1 MTNIA
6 FIGGGN
12 MASCIIGGMLAN
24 GFSTQQ
30 IRVSDPGEQARAN
43 IQETYGIAA
52 TSDNHA
58 AVTGADIVI
67 LAVKPQVMGPVVSD
81 LAPSLSAT
89 SAVVSIAA
97 GIQIADLQ
105 RWLGESQAIVRAMP
119 NTPAMVR
126 TGATGLFANP
136 LIKSR
141 QKESIQAIFNAVG
154 IACWVD
160 SEAQIDAVT
169 AVSGSGPAYYFLV
182 MEVMQKIGEELGLS
196 EQTARELT
204 IQTALGAAQM
214 ASTGS
219 LDTSQLRQ
227 KVTSPGGTTH
237 AAIETFKA
245 GGIEESFRQAMQ
257 AALSRAE
264 EMSKEFSS

>member
-24 GFSTQQ
+24 GFSAQQ
-30 IRVSDPGEQARAN
+30 IRVSDPGDQARAN
-43 IQETYGIAA
+43 IQEAYGIAA
-52 TSDNHA
+52 TTDNHA
-58 AVTGADIVI
+58 AVAGADIVI
-67 LAVKPQVMGPVVSD
+67 LAVKPQVMGPVVSE
-81 LAPSLSAT
+81 LAPSLSST

-105 RWLGESQAIVRAMP
+105 SWLGDSQAIVRAMP

-136 LIKSR
+136 LLTASRKSPLR
-141 QKESIQAIFNAVG
+141 AIFNAVG

-169 AVSGSGPAYYFLV
+169 AVSGSGPAYYFLSDGSDA
-182 MEVMQKIGEELGLS
+182 KSRSRAGAIRADC
-196 EQTARELT
+196 QTTVHSNRPRCGT
-204 IQTALGAAQM
+204 RWPAAE
-214 ASTGS
+214 ASTPRS
-219 LDTSQLRQ
+219 CANR
-227 KVTSPGGTTH
+227 
-237 AAIETFKA
+237 
-245 GGIEESFRQAMQ
+245 
-257 AALSRAE
+257 
-264 EMSKEFSS
+264 

>member
-1 MTNIA
+1 MTTIA

-24 GFSTQQ
+24 GFSSEQ

-43 IQETYGIAA
+43 IEQAYGIAA
-52 TSDNHA
+52 SANNHTTVA
-58 AVTGADIVI
+58 GADIVV

-81 LAPSLSAT
+81 LASSLNSS

-97 GIQIADLQ
+97 GIQIGDLQ
-105 RWLGESQAIVRAMP
+105 NWLGEGQAIVRAMP

-136 LIKSR
+136 QVNSQQR
-141 QKESIQAIFNAVG
+141 EAIQAIFNAVG
-154 IACWVD
+154 IACWVE

-182 MEVMQKIGEELGLS
+182 MEVMQKVAGELGLS
-196 EQTARELT
+196 AETARQLT

-214 ASTGS
+214 ASSGE
-219 LDTSQLRQ
+219 LDTTQLRRQ
-227 KVTSPGGTTH
+227 VTSPGGTTH
-237 AAIETFKA
+237 AAIETFKE

-257 AALSRAE
+257 AALHRAE

>member
-24 GFSTQQ
+24 GFTAQQ
-30 IRVSDPGEQARAN
+30 VRVSDPGEQARAN
-43 IQETYGIAA
+43 IQEIYGIAA

-58 AVTGADIVI
+58 AVAGADIVI

-81 LAPSLSAT
+81 LAPSLSGT

-105 RWLGESQAIVRAMP
+105 DWLGDNQAIVRAMP

-136 LIKSR
+136 LINSQ

-182 MEVMQKIGEELGLS
+182 MEVMQKVAEELGLS

-227 KVTSPGGTTH
+227 QVTSPGGTTH

-257 AALSRAE
+257 AALHRAE

>member
-24 GFSTQQ
+24 GFTAQQ
-30 IRVSDPGEQARAN
+30 VRVSDPGEQARDN
-43 IQETYGIAA
+43 IQATHGIVA
-52 TSDNHA
+52 TGDNHS
-58 AVTGADIVI
+58 AVADADIVI

-81 LAPSLSAT
+81 LASSLNS
-89 SAVVSIAA
+89 SCAVVSIAA

-105 RWLGESQAIVRAMP
+105 NWLGDSQAIVRAMP

-126 TGATGLFANP
+126 QGATGLFANP
-136 LIKSR
+136 LITS
-141 QKESIQAIFNAVG
+141 QHKESIQAIFNAVG

-160 SEAQIDAVT
+160 QESQIDAVT
-169 AVSGSGPAYYFLV
+169 AVSGSGPAYFFLV
-182 MEVMQKIGEELGLS
+182 MEVMQKVAEELGLS
-196 EQTARELT
+196 EQTAQQLT

-214 ASTGS
+214 ASSGS
-219 LDTSQLRQ
+219 LNTAELRQ
-227 KVTSPGGTTH
+227 QVTSPGGTTH
-237 AAIETFKA
+237 AAIESFKA
-245 GGIEESFRQAMQ
+245 GGIENTFREAMS
-257 AALSRAE
+257 AALNRAE

>member
-1 MTNIA
+1 MTKIA

-24 GFSTQQ
+24 GFSAQQ

-43 IQETYGIAA
+43 VQETYGIAA
-52 TSDNHA
+52 SSDNHA
-58 AVTGADIVI
+58 AVDGADIVI

-81 LAPSLSAT
+81 LAPSLNPT

-105 RWLGESQAIVRAMP
+105 NWLGDKQAIVRAMP
-119 NTPAMVR
+119 NTPAMVQ
-126 TGATGLFANP
+126 TGATGLFANA
-136 LIKSR
+136 LINSQ
-141 QKESIQAIFNAVG
+141 QKEAIQAIFNAVG

-160 SEAQIDAVT
+160 SEALIDAVT
-169 AVSGSGPAYYFLV
+169 AVSGSGPAYFFLV
-182 MEVMQKIGEELGLS
+182 MEVMQKVARELGLA
-196 EQTARELT
+196 EQTAEQLT
-204 IQTALGAAQM
+204 IQTALGAAKM
-214 ASTGS
+214 ASTGN
-219 LDTSQLRQ
+219 LNTSQLRQ
-227 KVTSPGGTTH
+227 QVTSPGGTTH
-237 AAIETFKA
+237 AAIETFRA

-257 AALSRAE
+257 AALNRAE

>member
-24 GFSTQQ
+24 GFSAQQ
-30 IRVSDPGEQARAN
+30 IRVSDPGDQARAN
-43 IQETYGIAA
+43 IQQTYGIAA
-52 TSDNHA
+52 TTDNHA
-58 AVTGADIVI
+58 AVAGADIVI
-67 LAVKPQVMGPVVSD
+67 LAVKPQVMGPIVSE
-81 LAPSLSAT
+81 LASSLSST

-97 GIQIADLQ
+97 GIQIAGLQ
-105 RWLGESQAIVRAMP
+105 SWLGDSQAIVRAMP

-126 TGATGLFANP
+126 TGATGLFANS
-136 LIKSR
+136 LINSQ
-141 QKESIQAIFNAVG
+141 QKESIEAIFNAVG

-182 MEVMQKIGEELGLS
+182 MEVMQKVGQELGLS
-196 EQTARELT
+196 EQTARQLT

-214 ASTGS
+214 ASSGS
-219 LDTSQLRQ
+219 LDTTQLRQ
-227 KVTSPGGTTH
+227 QVTSPGGTTH

-245 GGIEESFRQAMQ
+245 GGIEDSFRQAMQ
-257 AALSRAE
+257 AALNRAE
-264 EMSKEFSS
+264 EMSKEFSN

>member
-24 GFSTQQ
+24 GFSAQQ
-30 IRVSDPGEQARAN
+30 IRVSDPGEQPRAN
-43 IQETYGIAA
+43 IQEAYGIAA

-58 AVTGADIVI
+58 AVDGADIVI

-81 LAPSLSAT
+81 LAASLSST

-105 RWLGESQAIVRAMP
+105 NWLGDNQAIVRAMP

-126 TGATGLFANP
+126 TGATGLFANS
-136 LIKSR
+136 LISSQ
-141 QKESIQAIFNAVG
+141 QKEAIQTIFNAVG

-160 SEAQIDAVT
+160 SEAQIDTVT
-169 AVSGSGPAYYFLV
+169 AVSGSGPAYFFLV
-182 MEVMQKIGEELGLS
+182 MEVMQKVAKELGLS
-196 EQTARELT
+196 EQTAGELT

-214 ASTGS
+214 AGTGS
-219 LDTSQLRQ
+219 LNTSQLRQ
-227 KVTSPGGTTH
+227 QVTSPGGTTQ

-245 GGIEESFRQAMQ
+245 GGIEDIFRQAMQ
-257 AALSRAE
+257 AALHRAE

>member
-24 GFSTQQ
+24 GFSAQQ
-30 IRVSDPGEQARAN
+30 ILVSDPGEQARTN

-52 TSDNHA
+52 TADNHA
-58 AVTGADIVI
+58 AVADADIII
-67 LAVKPQVMGPVVSD
+67 LAVKPQVMGAVVTD
-81 LAPSLSAT
+81 LARSLSSS

-105 RWLGESQAIVRAMP
+105 TWLGASQAIVRAMP

-126 TGATGLFANP
+126 CGAAGLFANP
-136 LIKSR
+136 FINSQQKKSI
-141 QKESIQAIFNAVG
+141 ETIFNAVG

-169 AVSGSGPAYYFLV
+169 AVSGSGPAYFFLV

-196 EQTARELT
+196 EQTARQLT

-219 LDTSQLRQ
+219 LNTTQLRQ
-227 KVTSPGGTTH
+227 QVTSPGGTTH
-237 AAIETFKA
+237 AAIETFNS
-245 GGIEESFRQAMQ
+245 GGIEDSFRQAMK
-257 AALSRAE
+257 AALTRAE
-264 EMSKEFSS
+264 QMSREFSS

>member
-1 MTNIA
+1 MTKIA

-24 GFSTQQ
+24 GFSSEQ

-43 IQETYGIAA
+43 IEQAYGIAA
-52 TSDNHA
+52 STDNQA
-58 AVTGADIVI
+58 TVADADIVV
-67 LAVKPQVMGPVVSD
+67 LAVKPQVIGPVVSD
-81 LAPSLSAT
+81 LAPALSSN

-105 RWLGESQAIVRAMP
+105 NWLGENQAIVRAMP

-136 LIKSR
+136 FISHHQR
-141 QKESIQAIFNAVG
+141 VAIQAIFNAVG

-182 MEVMQKIGEELGLS
+182 MELMEKIAGELGLCEES
-196 EQTARELT
+196 ARQLT

-214 ASTGS
+214 ASSGELNT
-219 LDTSQLRQ
+219 TQLRQ
-227 KVTSPGGTTH
+227 QVTSPGGTTH
-237 AAIETFKA
+237 AAIETFKE

-257 AALSRAE
+257 AALHRAE

>member
-1 MTNIA
+1 
-6 FIGGGN
+6 
-12 MASCIIGGMLAN
+12 MLAN

-43 IQETYGIAA
+43 IQETYGIDA
-52 TSDNHA
+52 TTDNHA
-58 AVTGADIVI
+58 AVADADIVI
-67 LAVKPQVMGPVVSD
+67 LAVKPQVMGLVVSD
-81 LAPSLSAT
+81 LAPSLSTT

-105 RWLGESQAIVRAMP
+105 NWLGDSQAIVRAMP

-126 TGATGLFANP
+126 AGAAGLFANP
-136 LIKSR
+136 LINSQ

-182 MEVMQKIGEELGLS
+182 MEVMQKVGQELGLS

-227 KVTSPGGTTH
+227 QVTSPGGTTH

-257 AALSRAE
+257 AALNRAE
-264 EMSKEFSS
+264 EMSKEFSN